1 MQRPGYPVKAF
12 LDIQGVHDDR
22 GLDLRSVSFFPV
34 TLQPFAAACAS
45 AGISPFTQAFAQAFQ
60 GFVIRYFFALSQ
72 APPRFGP
79 TAFGSGSIHLWHRLI
94 LFYKYNEHLFIMIN
108 FFLSLQRFNAMSPRP
123 KQVRTVFDPPKFKG
137 YKPFGYYSGQ
147 GEPVRLLMEEYT
159 AIRLCDYELM
169 TQSEAAAAM
178 KVSRPTFTRLYEE
191 ARRKIAKALSEA
203 LVIEVNGGNA
213 YFDYD
218 WYHCWKCNVFF
229 NNPGGEFPEGTCPLC
244 RQQGLEQV
252 NGK

>member
-1 MQRPGYPVKAF
+1 
-12 LDIQGVHDDR
+12 
-22 GLDLRSVSFFPV
+22 
-34 TLQPFAAACAS
+34 
-45 AGISPFTQAFAQAFQ
+45 
-60 GFVIRYFFALSQ
+60 
-72 APPRFGP
+72 
-79 TAFGSGSIHLWHRLI
+79 
-94 LFYKYNEHLFIMIN
+94 
-108 FFLSLQRFNAMSPRP
+108 
-123 KQVRTVFDPPKFKG
+123 
-137 YKPFGYYSGQ
+137 
-147 GEPVRLLMEEYT
+147 
-159 AIRLCDYELM
+159 
-169 TQSEAAAAM
+169 M